1 MGPLLSPPWPLPNPA
16 LLHFSMLYFIAIVL
30 APGAPVVERMVAEH
44 IGSLLLNGEWQD
56 ISARGQ
62 CDMRA
67 TRNTMPSH
75 SSSHSRAPEVS
86 RPPGFRAPIL
96 LGQDIKG
103 TQPDQNSPVIV
114 QERTTGPQPLRTWIS
129 RG

>member
-1 MGPLLSPPWPLPNPA
+1 MVCLLSPPWPLPNPA

-67 TRNTMPSH
+67 VETLCHPTHHPT
-75 SSSHSRAPEVS
+75 E
-86 RPPGFRAPIL
+86 
-96 LGQDIKG
+96 
-103 TQPDQNSPVIV
+103 
-114 QERTTGPQPLRTWIS
+114 ELR
-129 RG
+129 R

>member
-1 MGPLLSPPWPLPNPA
+1 MVPLLSPPWPLPSPA

-75 SSSHSRAPEVS
+75 SRAPEVS
-86 RPPGFRAPIL
+86 HPPVG
-96 LGQDIKG
+96 
-103 TQPDQNSPVIV
+103 
-114 QERTTGPQPLRTWIS
+114 
-129 RG
+129 